1 MRKFA
6 ANFVVSESGKL
17 LKNGILIAN
26 DDGTLAEMIDTG
38 GDLGEL
44 AQLTFLN
51 GILFTNSLYIS
62 RELVSPDDD
71 VLHFIAARTNEFRQI
86 TIGEIIDIARLTQT
100 EFPELKI
107 PQIFTA
113 IYSLLTSYFDKENQP
128 GVFLLTHS
136 DLIGMHFKA
145 QSRLKRIL

>member
-26 DDGTLAEMIDTG
+26 DDGALAEMIDTG

-51 GILFTNSLYIS
+51 GILFANSLYIS
-62 RELVSPDDD
+62 RELVSHDDD
-71 VLHFIAARTNEFRQI
+71 ILHFIAARTNEFRQI

-128 GVFLLTHS
+128 GVFLLIHS
-136 DLIGMHFKA
+136 DLIGMHFNA